1 MSLFILLHL
10 DSVFF
15 AFYKDIVVV
24 ELFFLV
30 GVRVS
35 VTLLI
40 GSSLTCLFF
49 CFARFTFSAL
59 LNLLENYLQ
68 LVYYPGV
75 S

>member
-1 MSLFILLHL
+1 MIYIQVL
-10 DSVFF
+10 DLRDSSGNFEDFF
-15 AFYKDIVVV
+15 V
-24 ELFFLV
+24 FLV
-30 GVRVS
+30 GVGVS
-35 VTLLI
+35 VTLLT

-49 CFARFTFSAL
+49 CFARFTFSVL